1 MKKILL
7 IEDNRELLENTA
19 ELLELAGY
27 ETVTADNGKSGVE
40 KARNHLPDLIISDIM
55 MPDLDGFGVLHLL
68 QRTPELANTPFIF
81 LTAKTERADFRKG
94 MEMGADDYLMKP
106 FSETE
111 LLNAVEGRI
120 KKAARMQDQAEADQK
135 ELHEPGYEQ
144 VLQNLFENSK
154 TNKYKINQ
162 EIFSE
167 GNYPQYL
174 FYIKSGKI
182 KAYKTSESGK
192 ELTVGLYTSGD
203 FLGYIALLED
213 STYRI
218 SAQALSSCE
227 LLLISRKDFNDQL
240 NQNTSFVLQFT
251 KALAHNNNYKADQ
264 MVQLAYNSLR
274 KRVANA
280 LLFLKEKFNADERV
294 TQNFRITI
302 TREELANISG
312 TTTESL
318 IRTLSDF
325 KSEKLIHI
333 HGRAI
338 EILAEKKLRNMIN

>member
-7 IEDNRELLENTA
+7 IEDNQDLLDNTA

-27 ETVTADNGKSGVE
+27 EVWTAEDGKKGFE
-40 KARNHLPDLIISDIM
+40 KAKKHLPDLIVSDIM
-55 MPDLDGFGVLHLL
+55 MPHLDGFGLLHLI
-68 QRTPELANTPFIF
+68 QRTPDLAHIPFIF
-81 LTAKTERADFRKG
+81 LTAKTERSDFRKG

-111 LLNAVEGRI
+111 LLNAVESRLKKINRI
-120 KKAARMQDQAEADQK
+120 HTELEK
-135 ELHEPGYEQ
+135 ERKPSDEEIFEE
-144 VLQNLFENSK
+144 LFERSK
-154 TNKYKINQ
+154 TNKYKQNQ

-174 FYIKSGKI
+174 FYIKSGKV
-182 KAYKTSESGK
+182 KAYKRSDTGK
-192 ELTVGLYTSGD
+192 ELTVGLYTEGD
-203 FLGYIALLED
+203 FLGYIALLEEG
-213 STYRI
+213 TYNI
-218 SAQALSSCE
+218 SAQALTESE
-227 LLLISRKDFNDQL
+227 LLLISRGDFKDLIKKN
-240 NQNTSFVLQFT
+240 NSFVMQFT
-251 KALAHNNNYKADQ
+251 KALAKNNNYKADQ

-280 LLFLKEKFNADERV
+280 LLLLKEKFSEEDSS
-294 TQNFRITI
+294 TFRIRV

-325 KSEKLIHI
+325 KAEKLIDI
-333 HGRAI
+333 RGRAI
-338 EILAEKKLRNMIN
+338 EILEEKKLKNLVN

>member
-7 IEDNRELLENTA
+7 IEDNKELLENTA

-27 ETVTADNGKSGVE
+27 EVITADNGKTGVA
-40 KARNHLPDLIISDIM
+40 KARQYFPDLIISDIM
-55 MPDLDGFGVLHLL
+55 MPDLDGYGVLHLL
-68 QRTPELANTPFIF
+68 QRTPELAQTPFIF

-106 FSETE
+106 FTEME
-111 LLNAVEGRI
+111 LLNAIDSRL
-120 KKAARMQDQAEADQK
+120 KKVSHKQSDVPK
-135 ELHEPGYEQ
+135 EPSLTKEEIFDE
-144 VLQNLFENSK
+144 LFANSK
-154 TNKYKINQ
+154 TNKYKKNQ

-174 FYIKSGKI
+174 FYIKSGKV
-182 KAYKTSESGK
+182 KAYKTSDTGK
-192 ELTVGLYTSGD
+192 ELTVGLYTEGD
-203 FLGYIALLED
+203 FLGYIALLEE

-218 SAQALSSCE
+218 TAQALSDAE
-227 LLLISRKDFNDQL
+227 LLLISRNDFQETLQKNS
-240 NQNTSFVLQFT
+240 SFVLQFT
-251 KALAHNNNYKADQ
+251 RALAQNNNYKADQ

-274 KRVANA
+274 KIVAIA
-280 LLFLKEKFNADERV
+280 LLLLKEKFSSEDSK
-294 TQNFRITI
+294 TNFRIRI

-325 KSEKLIHI
+325 KAEKLINI
-333 HGRAI
+333 QGRSV
-338 EILAEKKLRNMIN
+338 EILDEIKLKNMVN

>member
-1 MKKILL
+1 
-7 IEDNRELLENTA
+7 
-19 ELLELAGY
+19 
-27 ETVTADNGKSGVE
+27 
-40 KARNHLPDLIISDIM
+40 M
-55 MPDLDGFGVLHLL
+55 MPDLDGYGVLHLL
-68 QRTPELANTPFIF
+68 QRTPELANTPFMF

-94 MEMGADDYLMKP
+94 MDLGADDYLMKP

-111 LLNAVEGRI
+111 LLNAVESRL
-120 KKAARMQDQAEADQK
+120 KKATRLQNQAHQK
-135 ELHEPGYEQ
+135 ESQKPGYQEVFQ
-144 VLQNLFENSK
+144 ELFEKSK
-154 TNKYKINQ
+154 TNKYKKNQ

-182 KAYKTSESGK
+182 KAYKTSEGGK

-203 FLGYIALLED
+203 FLGYIALLEE

-218 SAQALSSCE
+218 SAQTLSNCE
-227 LLLISRKDFNDQL
+227 LLLISRNEFDEQI
-240 NQNTSFVLQFT
+240 NQNSSFVLQFT
-251 KALAHNNNYKADQ
+251 KALVQNNNYKADQ

-280 LLFLKEKFNADERV
+280 LLLLKEKFISKEEK
-294 TQNFRITI
+294 QNFRITI

-338 EILAEKKLRNMIN
+338 EILEEEKLKNMIN

>member
-27 ETVTADNGKSGVE
+27 EVITCDNGKSGVE
-40 KARNHLPDLIISDIM
+40 KARQHFPDLIISDIM
-55 MPDLDGFGVLHLL
+55 MPDLDGYGVLHLL
-68 QRTPELANTPFIF
+68 QRTPELANTPFMF
-81 LTAKTERADFRKG
+81 LTAKTERSDFRKG

-111 LLNAVEGRI
+111 LLNAVESQL
-120 KKAARMQDQAEADQK
+120 KKAKRLQEQTEADQE
-135 ELHEPGYEQ
+135 ELQKPGYEQ
-144 VLQNLFENSK
+144 VFQKLFEKSK
-154 TNKYKINQ
+154 TNKYKKNQ

-174 FYIKSGKI
+174 YYIKSGKI
-182 KAYKTSESGK
+182 KAYKTSENGK
-192 ELTVGLYTSGD
+192 ELTVGLYSSGD

-218 SAQALSSCE
+218 SAQALSGCE
-227 LLLISRKDFNDQL
+227 LLLISRNDFNDQL
-240 NQNTSFVLQFT
+240 SQNTSFVLQFT
-251 KALAHNNNYKADQ
+251 KALVHNNNYKADQ

-280 LLFLKEKFNADERV
+280 LLLLKEKFPSEGN
-294 TQNFRITI
+294 TQRFRITI

-333 HGRAI
+333 QGRAI
-338 EILAEKKLRNMIN
+338 EILEEKKLENMIN